1 MTQGLGAPAGKSRPG
16 ARLPTIRAM
25 RILALGIVV
34 HSELRSQLGKRFNIH
49 AAGPTSF
56 VAERGTLRIEQG
68 ISSARQSVS
77 FEPTGRFLFAHSR
90 GGARRNGVELPVVGS
105 ILGDGDELD
114 LGSLKVRIRISDD
127 LEAAYHEVVFALS
140 KAKHA
145 PNRHAN

>member
-1 MTQGLGAPAGKSRPG
+1 
-16 ARLPTIRAM
+16 M

-34 HSELRSQLGKRFNIH
+34 HSELRSQIGKRFNIG
-49 AAGPTSF
+49 AAGPTTF

-77 FEPTGRFLFAHSR
+77 FEPTGRFLFAHTR
-90 GGARRNGVELPVVGS
+90 GSARRNGVELPVVGS

-127 LEAAYHEVVFALS
+127 LEAAYNEVVFALS
-140 KAKHA
+140 KTKHA
-145 PNRHAN
+145 PDRHAN